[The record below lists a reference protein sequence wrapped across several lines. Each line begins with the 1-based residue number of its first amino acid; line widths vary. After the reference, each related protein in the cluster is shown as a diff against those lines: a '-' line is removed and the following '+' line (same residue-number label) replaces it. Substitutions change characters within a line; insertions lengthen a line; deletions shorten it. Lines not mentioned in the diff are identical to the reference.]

1 MCGCDTFFKL
11 ENLQMTGSF
20 KERGALNKLESL
32 TAAEKQQGVI
42 AASAGNHAQ
51 AVAYHAKRMGIS
63 AKVIMPKGQIGVSI
77 TIETKNR
84 QHINQ
89 ITKLLRKRGYWLPPL
104 EEITT

>member
-1 MCGCDTFFKL
+1 
-11 ENLQMTGSF
+11 
-20 KERGALNKLESL
+20 
-32 TAAEKQQGVI
+32 
-42 AASAGNHAQ
+42 
-51 AVAYHAKRMGIS
+51 MGIS